1 MYDLIIIGA
10 GPAGLTAGIYAA
22 REGLQVLILEKTA
35 VGGQAAWSNLIE
47 NYPGFPDGISGR
59 DLTAR
64 MKEQAEKAGTRI
76 INSEITGIQK
86 KEGGFS
92 LVSAG
97 DIYEAKSVIIATGT
111 QPKKID
117 VPGEKELV
125 GRGVSY
131 CATCDGPFFRN
142 RTVAVVGGGNTAAHE
157 ALFLSRLAA
166 KVFLVHRRDS
176 LRASQALQEK
186 IFAEPKIEIIWDSI
200 VKEIGGNGAVKNIRL
215 QNIRTGTVKE
225 LPVDGVFV
233 LVGTQPNTKF
243 LPPEIKVDGYGHVV
257 TGETLETSMAG
268 VFACGDCRQKVLR
281 QVVTACAEG
290 ALAVSSV
297 QKYLEKL

>member
-22 REGLQVLILEKTA
+22 REGSQVLILEKTA
-35 VGGQAAWSNLIE
+35 VGGQAVWSSLIE
-47 NYPGFPDGISGR
+47 NYPGFPSGISGR
-59 DLTAR
+59 DLTAK

-76 INSEITGIQK
+76 ISGQVTGLK
-86 KEGGFS
+86 KEGEHRFFI
-92 LVSAG
+92 SAG
-97 DIYEAKSVIIATGT
+97 DIYEAKAVIVATGA

-117 VPGEKELV
+117 VPGEKELI

-142 RTVAVVGGGNTAAHE
+142 RTVAVIGGGNTAVHE

-166 KVFLVHRRDS
+166 KIFLVHRREA

-186 IFAEPKIEIIWDSI
+186 LFAESRIEIILNSI
-200 VKEIGGNGAVKNIRL
+200 VQEISGTDAVKSIRL
-215 QNIRTGTVKE
+215 QNLKNCAEKE
-225 LPVDGVFV
+225 LPVDGIFV
-233 LVGTQPNTKF
+233 LVGTQPNTDF
-243 LPPEIKVDGYGHVV
+243 LPPEIKVDNHKYII
-257 TGETLETSMAG
+257 TDETLETSMAG

-290 ALAVSSV
+290 ALAVSSA